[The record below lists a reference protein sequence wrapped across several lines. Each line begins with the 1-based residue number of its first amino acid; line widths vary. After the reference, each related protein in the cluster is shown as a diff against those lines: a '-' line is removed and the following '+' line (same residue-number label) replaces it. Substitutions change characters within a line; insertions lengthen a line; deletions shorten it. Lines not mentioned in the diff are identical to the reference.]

1 MSTGEGAGVPTM
13 APFQSVTVI
22 GQRRH
27 PRFASVLA
35 ELRQLVEAHDVELR
49 VGPEIGDGEATAAF
63 DSGDVDLL
71 VTLGGDGTL
80 LHGARLVARHGRP
93 VLGINLG
100 HLGFL
105 TSIAPSEMADH
116 IPLLF
121 NGRYL
126 LDERFTL
133 DAQVRGVDGREGLVH
148 VALNDA
154 VLHKGGLAR
163 VVRLVILVG
172 PEEYE
177 VATFS
182 ADGVILGTPTGST
195 AYSLSANGPIVF
207 PSVDCIVAT
216 PVCPHTLT
224 VRPLVLPPDAVIR
237 VRPVSATTELIL
249 TVDGQDGERLGPGD
263 SLVVRRGAATVTLVR
278 FPGQHFFTTLR
289 RKLNWNL
296 EPGDGR

>member
-1 MSTGEGAGVPTM
+1 MNASDGTGSAGRD
-13 APFQSVTVI
+13 PFRAVTVI
-22 GQRRH
+22 GQRSH
-27 PRFASVLA
+27 PRYPVVLA
-35 ELRQLVEAHDVELR
+35 ELRRLVEAHDVELR
-49 VGPEIGDGEATAAF
+49 IGPEIGDGEANDAF
-63 DSGDVDLL
+63 DPGDVDLL
-71 VTLGGDGTL
+71 ITLGGDGTL

-105 TSIAPSEMADH
+105 TSIAPSEMTEH

-121 NGRYL
+121 NGRYW

-133 DAQVRGVDGREGLVH
+133 DAWVQGADGSEGPVYL
-148 VALNDA
+148 ALNDA

-172 PEEYE
+172 PEEHE

-224 VRPLVLPPDAVIR
+224 VRPLVLPPDVVIR
-237 VRPVSATTELIL
+237 VRSVSATAELIL
-249 TVDGQDGERLGPGD
+249 TLDGQDGKRLGPGD
-263 SLVVRRGAATVTLVR
+263 SLVVRRGAASVTLVR